1 MLIRFW
7 PCCKVHGTNSLLMCG
22 ICGIHLRSPTSSSG
36 LGEVS
41 ACVCRMNATLAPRGP
56 DGDGHIVTNHVGFG
70 HRRLSILELS
80 SAGAQPM
87 RLSDTGPVITYNGEI
102 YNYRELRR
110 QLEIEGIS
118 DWRGQSDTEVA
129 LRVYARWGLEGLK
142 RLEGIFAFALW
153 DVTAQRLV
161 LMRDRL
167 GVKPLYYGAC
177 GLGLAFG
184 SEIKAVLAAG
194 GVDTALDDQALREY
208 LWFGNTHED
217 RTFYRGVR
225 QLLPGHWLIA
235 EAGKTRIEPWFRIE
249 EWLEQP
255 PGAHSFDEAV
265 PLVRSAIDF
274 SVRRQLVADV
284 PVGLFLS
291 GGLDSAA
298 IASASKAAGATPCAF
313 TATFDFEGAVNELAG
328 ARQIASHLDLPH
340 VQLAVGG
347 SGLWDTLERLAMAH
361 DEPFA
366 DAANVPLYLMAKALA
381 GQAKVVLQGDGG
393 DEMFAGYRRYAVLR
407 NSHWWRMWP
416 TELTPVVRGMGSLGR
431 RFARMASSV
440 GAADPALRMGRLLT
454 VNTPDRPPESLLL
467 EDRRHALEESTDPF
481 LAYRR
486 AASRFANHDAVQQ
499 MLLTDLTVQLP
510 SQFLPKVDRATMAAG
525 VEARVPLLDEQV
537 ARLLVGMP
545 SHWKARGLKRKVL
558 LRAVLRGR
566 VPDSIIDG
574 PKTGFGVPYVHW
586 LRTTLFEAAR
596 ERVLDARFINDYGL
610 SQTAISRTL
619 AQFVAG
625 RDNDGFL
632 LWTLLQLAM
641 WNRI

>member
-1 MLIRFW
+1 
-7 PCCKVHGTNSLLMCG
+7 MCG
-22 ICGIHLRSPTSSSG
+22 ICGIHLLSPTSSSG

-56 DGDGHIVTNHVGFG
+56 DGDGHIVTNHVGLG

-87 RLSDTGPVITYNGEI
+87 RLGDTGPVITYNGET

-110 QLEIEGIS
+110 QLEIEGIR

-153 DVTAQRLV
+153 DAAAQRLV

-177 GLGLAFG
+177 RLGLAFG

-235 EAGKTRIEPWFRIE
+235 EAGRTRIEPWFRIE

-255 PGAHSFDEAV
+255 PGAQRFDEAV
-265 PLVRSAIDF
+265 LLVRNAIDR

-313 TATFDFEGAVNELAG
+313 TATFDFAGAVNELAG
-328 ARQIASHLDLPH
+328 AQQIARHLDLPH
-340 VQLAVGG
+340 THLAVGG
-347 SGLWDTLERLAMAH
+347 SGLWNTLERLAMAH

-393 DEMFAGYRRYAVLR
+393 DEMFAGYRRYALLQNDR
-407 NSHWWRMWP
+407 WWRMWP
-416 TELTPVVRGMGSLGR
+416 AALTPVVRGMGNLGR
-431 RFARMASSV
+431 RFARLASSV
-440 GAADPALRMGRLLT
+440 GAADPTCRMGLLLT
-454 VNTPDRPPESLLL
+454 VNTPECPPESLLL
-467 EDRRHALEESTDPF
+467 ADRRLDLQERTDPF
-481 LAYRR
+481 LAYRH
-486 AASRFANHDAVQQ
+486 AATRFADHDPVQQ
-499 MLLTDLTVQLP
+499 MLLTDLTLQLP

-525 VEARVPLLDEQV
+525 VEARVPLLDEHV
-537 ARLLVGMP
+537 ARLVVGVP
-545 SHWKARGLKRKVL
+545 SRWKVRGLEKKAL
-558 LRAVLRGR
+558 LRAALRGR
-566 VPDSIIDG
+566 IPDNVIDG
-574 PKTGFGVPYVHW
+574 PKTGFGVPFDQW
-586 LRTTLFEAAR
+586 LRTTLFDGAR
-596 ERVLDARFINDYGL
+596 ERLLDRSFVHRFGL
-610 SQTAISRTL
+610 CGVAMEAELKLHRER
-619 AQFVAG
+619 AAG
-625 RDNDGFL
+625 RGFL
-632 LWTLLQLAM
+632 LWSLLQM
-641 WNRI
+641 SIWNSKRH